1 MSNKR
6 TASQRR
12 LALLAYLRTTQ
23 PTINQI
29 MALPTYADYLPGP
42 TLKRLIARDIAD
54 LRKAGY
60 EVSVQG
66 SEYRY
71 VLNTTGA
78 IDITGAGVELGVLRD
93 YLDHRALSIPGET
106 AQSGLHKLL
115 AEGRNG
121 VSSGVYTASVPTGDE
136 APRIAHAISRGKRIA
151 FTYDSTRGQRRYVL
165 EPWQISVNF
174 GAFYVRGELVQ
185 IGSKSV
191 SDVRIFKVDR
201 IEGEVLVTENAI
213 TSQPV
218 AVEDAFSL
226 IDAVVDVKAGTC
238 MPLYARATEAVDPS
252 PHQGWDRLDLRQI
265 SRDELFELLIF
276 YGVDIRLV
284 GPDAIRDDFVA
295 RLRHAVEVTQ

>member
-6 TASQRR
+6 TASERR

-29 MALPTYADYLPGP
+29 MALPTYADYSPGP

-54 LRKAGY
+54 LRKAGH

-78 IDITGAGVELGVLRD
+78 IDITGTGAELGVLRD
-93 YLDHRALSIPGET
+93 FLDHRSLSMPGET
-106 AQSGLHKLL
+106 AQSGLYKLL
-115 AEGRNG
+115 AEGHNSG
-121 VSSGVYTASVPTGDE
+121 PSGVYTASVPTGDE
-136 APRIAHAISRGKRIA
+136 APRIAHAISQGKSIA
-151 FTYDSTRGQRRYVL
+151 FIYDSTHGQRRYVL
-165 EPWQISVNF
+165 DPWQITINF
-174 GAFYVRGELVQ
+174 GAFYVRGKVIQ
-185 IGSKSV
+185 IGSKTASGV
-191 SDVRIFKVDR
+191 KIFKVDR
-201 IEGEVLVTENAI
+201 IVGEVIVTENAI
-213 TSQPV
+213 TSQPI

-238 MPLYARATEAVDPS
+238 TPLYARATEATDPS
-252 PHQGWDRLDLRQI
+252 PHKGWDRLDLRQI

-276 YGVDIRLV
+276 YGVDIQLV
-284 GPDAIRDDFVA
+284 GPEAIRDDFVA
-295 RLRHAVEVTQ
+295 RLRHAVEVSQ